1 MPAALRLTADPVR
14 VRRTV
19 IKENSVMKSRKAFT
33 LIELLVVVA
42 IIALL
47 ISILLPSL
55 SRARELSKRLVCGTQ
70 AKGYGTAVKIYA
82 NDNEEHWPT
91 PTFDEDSAAVVEWR
105 RTLVEIGF
113 GGANGLDCDDA
124 VVPPPNNPDRQSI
137 SEDNANLISVTRA
150 MWMLVRSGEV
160 TPKSF
165 ICPSSGDQIEN
176 NQNVD
181 CYYDFESDKRVSYG
195 FQVPFGPFQTR
206 GSEDVDPRMAVF
218 SDHGPYSRSTTSTVV
233 TPLPAT
239 DDDWSTDINDP
250 GKDMSPQSWQTYN
263 SPNHGGNGTGEGQ
276 NVLFGDG
283 HASFH
288 KNPLQGIDND
298 NIFTLMGADA
308 LGEARQSGFSP
319 EEATG
324 GPGMYPGKN
333 VFSGSIGDSTTDS
346 LIYP

>member
-1 MPAALRLTADPVR
+1 
-14 VRRTV
+14 
-19 IKENSVMKSRKAFT
+19 MKSRKAFT

-70 AKGYGTAVKIYA
+70 AKSYGTAVKIYA

-91 PTFDEDSAAVVEWR
+91 PTFLETSGTVISWR
-105 RTLVEIGF
+105 RNPPAFDIGLNSTNVMPCDAA
-113 GGANGLDCDDA
+113 GGPTEAT
-124 VVPPPNNPDRQSI
+124 PDRQTESGVLN
-137 SEDNANLISVTRA
+137 NAGATTLSVTRA

-181 CYYDFESDKRVSYG
+181 CYYDFESSKRISYG
-195 FQVPFGPFQTR
+195 YQVPFGPFSTR

-218 SDHGPYSRSTTSTVV
+218 SDHGPYGDDSPSTLMPSNH
-233 TPLPAT
+233 P
-239 DDDWSTDINDP
+239 DWSTDVNDP
-250 GKDMSPQSWQTYN
+250 GKNMSPQSWQGFN
-263 SPNHGGNGTGEGQ
+263 SPNHGGRGTGEGQ

-298 NIFTLMGADA
+298 NIFTLMDVSAEG
-308 LGEARQSGFSP
+308 LARQSGRNPS
-319 EEATG
+319 TLDNI
-324 GPGMYPGKN
+324 YPGVG
-333 VFSGSIGDSTTDS
+333 VFVDTIGDSTTDS

>member
-1 MPAALRLTADPVR
+1 
-14 VRRTV
+14 
-19 IKENSVMKSRKAFT
+19 MKSRKAFT

-70 AKGYGTAVKIYA
+70 AKSFGTAVKIYA

-91 PTFDEDSAAVVEWR
+91 PTFLETSGTDIEWQFPD
-105 RTLVEIGF
+105 VIIGF
-113 GGANGLDCDDA
+113 DSTNINPCDAAGGPDEAK
-124 VVPPPNNPDRQSI
+124 PDRQTESGVV
-137 SEDNANLISVTRA
+137 DNSGAITLSVTRA

-181 CYYDFESDKRVSYG
+181 CYYDFESSKRVSYG
-195 FQVPFGPFQTR
+195 YQVPYGPFSTR

-218 SDHGPYSRSTTSTVV
+218 SDHGPYSDATSTSP
-233 TPLPAT
+233 TQLPIT
-239 DDDWSTDINDP
+239 HPDWISNSEDP
-250 GKDMSPQSWQTYN
+250 GKDMGPQAWQGFN
-263 SPNHGGNGTGEGQ
+263 SPNHGGRGTGEGQ

-298 NIFTLMGADA
+298 NIFTLMGDDAD
-308 LGEARQSGFSP
+308 GDARQSGRDP
-319 EEATG
+319 HNETAI
-324 GPGMYPGKN
+324 YPGVD

>member
-1 MPAALRLTADPVR
+1 
-14 VRRTV
+14 
-19 IKENSVMKSRKAFT
+19 MKSRKAFT

-70 AKGYGTAVKIYA
+70 AKSYGTAVKIYA

-91 PTFDEDSAAVVEWR
+91 PTFQETTGTNILWR
-105 RTLVEIGF
+105 RSSIEIGF
-113 GGANGLDCDDA
+113 GSTNVNPCAAAVGGAPA
-124 VVPPPNNPDRQSI
+124 KPDRQTESNVI
-137 SEDNANLISVTRA
+137 NGSGATTIAVTRA

-181 CYYDFESDKRVSYG
+181 CYYDFESSKRISYG
-195 FQVPFGPFQTR
+195 YQVPFGPFQTR
-206 GSEDVDPRMAVF
+206 ASEDIDPRMAVF
-218 SDHGPYSRSTTSTVV
+218 SDHGPYGDDSPLTTL
-233 TPLPAT
+233 PLSHP
-239 DDDWSTDINDP
+239 DWLASDTNDP
-250 GKDMSPQSWQTYN
+250 GKNMSPQAWQGFN
-263 SPNHGGNGTGEGQ
+263 SPNHGGRGTGEGQ

-298 NIFTLMGADA
+298 NIFTLMGVNA
-308 LGEARQSGFSP
+308 LGEARQSGISP
-319 EEATG
+319 NNTTPA
-324 GPGMYPGKN
+324 GMYPGKG
-333 VFSGSIGDSTTDS
+333 VFTGTIGDSTTDS

>member
-1 MPAALRLTADPVR
+1 
-14 VRRTV
+14 
-19 IKENSVMKSRKAFT
+19 MKSRKAFT

-70 AKGYGTAVKIYA
+70 VKGYGTAVKIYA

-91 PTFDEDSAAVVEWR
+91 PTFNETTGTGIEWQVAD
-105 RTLVEIGF
+105 VEIGF
-113 GGANGLDCDDA
+113 GDIDSPTPCNEA
-124 VVPPPNNPDRQSI
+124 VVPPANQPTRYSK
-137 SEDNANLISVTRA
+137 SEDNVTILSVTRA

-181 CYYDFESDKRVSYG
+181 CFYDFKEAKNVSYG
-195 FQVPFGPFQTR
+195 YQVPYGPFQTR
-206 GSEDVDPRMAVF
+206 GSEDIDPRMAVF
-218 SDHGPYSRSTTSTVV
+218 SDHSPYGDAGVTTAMPSTS
-233 TPLPAT
+233 AEW
-239 DDDWSTDINDP
+239 DNSDILDP
-250 GKDMSPQSWQTYN
+250 GKNMSPQAWQPFN
-263 SPNHGGNGTGEGQ
+263 SPNHGGRGTGEGQ

-298 NIFTLMGADA
+298 NIFTLMGVNA
-308 LGEARQSGFSP
+308 LGEARQSGLIP
-319 EEATG
+319 N
-324 GPGMYPGKN
+324 GMNLYPGVD
-333 VFSGSIGDSTTDS
+333 VFTGSIGDSTTDS

>member
-1 MPAALRLTADPVR
+1 
-14 VRRTV
+14 
-19 IKENSVMKSRKAFT
+19 MKSRKAFT

-70 AKGYGTAVKIYA
+70 TKSYGTAVKIYA

-91 PTFDEDSAAVVEWR
+91 PTFQETTNTPIEWQNQD
-105 RTLVEIGF
+105 VIIGF
-113 GGANGLDCDDA
+113 GTTNVDPCNSAGGANDA
-124 VVPPPNNPDRQSI
+124 KPTRQTESGVVNGTGTTT
-137 SEDNANLISVTRA
+137 LTVTRA

-181 CYYDFESDKRVSYG
+181 CYYDFESSKRVSYG
-195 FQVPFGPFQTR
+195 YQVPFGPFSTR
-206 GSEDVDPRMAVF
+206 GSEDIDPRMAVF
-218 SDHGPYSRSTTSTVV
+218 GDHGPYGDDTPSTQMPVNHA
-233 TPLPAT
+233 LWG
-239 DDDWSTDINDP
+239 DEDINDP
-250 GKDMSPQSWQTYN
+250 GKSLSPQDWQAYN
-263 SPNHGGNGTGEGQ
+263 SPNHGGKGTGEGQ

-298 NIFTLMGADA
+298 NMYTKMDLLATAD
-308 LGEARQSGFSP
+308 ARQSGFNWP
-319 EEATG
+319 ANGNLTA
-324 GPGMYPGKN
+324 MYPGKG
-333 VFSGSIGDSTTDS
+333 VFVATIGDSTTDS

>member
-1 MPAALRLTADPVR
+1 
-14 VRRTV
+14 
-19 IKENSVMKSRKAFT
+19 MKSRKAFT

-70 AKGYGTAVKIYA
+70 AKGFGTAVKIYA

-91 PTFDEDSAAVVEWR
+91 PTFLETSGTLIEWQR
-105 RTLVEIGF
+105 SDVQIGF
-113 GGANGLDCDDA
+113 NSVTLNPCNAAGAANSTK
-124 VVPPPNNPDRQSI
+124 PDRQTES
-137 SEDNANLISVTRA
+137 NVVNGQGATTLSVTRA

-181 CYYDFESDKRVSYG
+181 CYYDFESSKRISYG
-195 FQVPFGPFQTR
+195 FQVPYGPFQTR

-218 SDHGPYSRSTTSTVV
+218 ADHGPYGDDTPSTAM
-233 TPLPAT
+233 PANDTEWGT
-239 DDDWSTDINDP
+239 DPNDP
-250 GKDMSPQSWQTYN
+250 GKNMSPQAWQAYN
-263 SPNHGGNGTGEGQ
+263 SPNHGGKGTGEGQ

-288 KNPLQGIDND
+288 KSPLQGIDND
-298 NIFTLMGADA
+298 NIYTLMGPNA
-308 LGEARQSGFSP
+308 LGDARQSGISP
-319 EEATG
+319 AANQTG
-324 GPGMYPGKN
+324 IYPGKG
-333 VFSGSIGDSTTDS
+333 VFTATIGDSTTDS